1 VIKRQKT
8 VTRRARWHIADIR
21 KAPISYLDILVPQ
34 FINNPA
40 IPESI
45 FDGHVFS
52 KLSVILY
59 LAPQKSIENEYKY
72 EF

>member
-1 VIKRQKT
+1 M
-8 VTRRARWHIADIR
+8 
-21 KAPISYLDILVPQ
+21 LVPQ
-34 FINNPA
+34 LINNPR